1 MTEAASTTTT
11 EFPLVPPDMLVT
23 ASGDGEVFAVPAE
36 ALRLFVVR
44 MDISKM
50 IEQESLDLS
59 LWGSP
64 DGQDWGSMPLLKFP
78 QRFYTGSTQMVLDLT
93 GKPETRFI
101 RAHWELNRWGRVR
114 PEPLFRFGVTARPVA
129 PRNA

>member
-1 MTEAASTTTT
+1 M
-11 EFPLVPPDMLVT
+11 PPDTLVT
-23 ASGDGEVFAVPAE
+23 ASGDGEVFEVPAE

-93 GKPETRFI
+93 G
-101 RAHWELNRWGRVR
+101 
-114 PEPLFRFGVTARPVA
+114 
-129 PRNA
+129 